1 MFRAIIGIG
10 LCAAAVAGLWAG
22 GETLASRRVAE
33 LIAGDPALQ
42 ASLVQPLR
50 EPPEFGL
57 RIEEPGFSDP
67 AGGVTLPWA
76 ILRMSPRTPTTAH
89 LDLPDKGQ
97 VTIAGQ
103 THALGLQDPHALIRL
118 APLKRLAPD
127 QIDIMADQVTLD
139 GAPVIEGLDL
149 ELRMIRLGPDAPL
162 AARAA
167 YDAHLGLGAVQTAVL
182 SRMGLNLQ
190 GIPEPASVSGNILLW
205 LDGTPSVRG
214 QTTLAVVGWQTE
226 GLTVGAGSMS
236 LRIVGRVVRDKDG
249 LAEGQVALYTTDA
262 GQIIDQAADMGLI
275 PPSTRMLLNAGLGQ
289 LAKAQIDAELPGP
302 DYPEPQD
309 GQMRLPVQMI
319 DGQIRLGGI
328 PIGPAPPFGAL

>member
-22 GETLASRRVAE
+22 GETLASRRLAE

-42 ASLVQPLR
+42 ATSVQPLR

-57 RIEEPGFSDP
+57 RIEQPGFSDP
-67 AGGVTLPWA
+67 AGGLTLPWA
-76 ILRMSPRTPTTAH
+76 IVRMSPGTPTTAH
-89 LDLPDKGQ
+89 LDLPDEGQ

-103 THALGLQDPHALIRL
+103 THALGLEGPHAMIRL

-127 QIDIMADQVTLD
+127 HIDIMADQVTLD
-139 GAPVIEGLDL
+139 GAPVIEGLEV
-149 ELRMIRLGPDAPL
+149 ELQMTRLGSDAPL

-167 YDAHLGLGAVQTAVL
+167 YDAHLGLAAVQTAVL

-190 GIPEPASVSGNILLW
+190 GIPEPASVSGSILLW
-205 LDGTPSVRG
+205 LDGTPAIRG
-214 QTTLAVVGWQTE
+214 QATPAIVGWQTE
-226 GLTVGAGSMS
+226 GLVVGAGALS
-236 LRIVGRVVRDKDG
+236 LRVVGRVVRDKDG
-249 LAEGQVALYTTDA
+249 LAEGQVAIYTTDA
-262 GQIIDQAADMGLI
+262 GQIIDQASDMGLI

-289 LAKAQIDAELPGP
+289 LAKAQINAELPGP

>member
-10 LCAAAVAGLWAG
+10 LCAAAVAGLWAV

-42 ASLVQPLR
+42 ASSVQPLR
-50 EPPEFGL
+50 EPPAFGL

-67 AGGVTLPWA
+67 AGGLSLPWA
-76 ILRMSPRTPTTAH
+76 VLRMSPTAPTTAH
-89 LDLPDKGQ
+89 LDLPDEGQ

-103 THALGLQDPHALIRL
+103 PHALGLVDPHALIRL

-127 QIDIMADQVTLD
+127 HIDIMADQVTLD
-139 GAPVIEGLDL
+139 GAPVVEGLDL
-149 ELRMIRLGPDAPL
+149 ELRMTRLGPDAPL
-162 AARAA
+162 AARSA

-190 GIPEPASVSGNILLW
+190 GIPEPASLSGNILLW

-214 QTTLAVVGWQTE
+214 QATPAVVGWQTE
-226 GLTVGAGSMS
+226 GLTVGAGALS
-236 LRIVGRVVRDKDG
+236 LRVVGRITRDEDG
-249 LAEGQVALYTTDA
+249 LAEGQVAIYTSDA
-262 GQIIDQAADMGLI
+262 GQIIDQAAGMGLI
-275 PPSTRMLLNAGLGQ
+275 PPSARMLLNAGLGQ